1 MIQIEELTKRYG
13 HHTVVDRLSFNVLP
27 GEVTGFL
34 GPNGAG
40 KSTTMRSVVA
50 LDHPSSGRAVV
61 NGHQYTRMAA
71 PLSEVG
77 TLLDARAA
85 HPRLRAA
92 DHLRALAATHG
103 LPRRRVH
110 EVLELVGLSE
120 AGERRIGV
128 FSLGMR
134 QRLGIAAALLGDP
147 ATIILDEPVNGL
159 DPEGIIWIR
168 ELLTSLAAEGRTV
181 FLSSHLMTEMAMI
194 AQRVIVIGKG
204 RLIADTTVE
213 DLTQTA
219 QITSITVR
227 TTEPDR
233 MQQSLLAAGIA
244 HTRTG
249 DLLRV
254 EEVAAEAI
262 GRLALDHRLVISEL
276 IPHRASFE
284 TAVLD
289 LTESHQEHAGL
300 TVKEA
305 AS

>member
-1 MIQIEELTKRYG
+1 MIEIENLTKRYG
-13 HHTVVDRLSFNVLP
+13 GRPVVDQLSFAVRP

-40 KSTTMRSVVA
+40 KSTTMRSVVG
-50 LDHPSSGRAVV
+50 LDRPSSGRAVV
-61 NGHQYTRMAA
+61 NGQQYTRMAA
-71 PLSEVG
+71 PLGEVG

-85 HPRLRAA
+85 HPRLRAV

-103 LPRRRVH
+103 FSARRVD
-110 EVLELVGLSE
+110 EVLDLVGLSD
-120 AGERRIGV
+120 AGGRRIGV

-181 FLSSHLMTEMAMI
+181 FLSSHLMTEMALV
-194 AQRVIVIGKG
+194 AQRVVVIGKG
-204 RLIADTTVE
+204 RLIADTSV
-213 DLTQTA
+213 DGLTQGA
-219 QITSITVR
+219 EITSVSVR
-227 TTEPDR
+227 TTDPDR
-233 MQQSLLAAGIA
+233 MEQAMQEAGVA
-244 HTRTG
+244 HTRAE

-254 EEVAAEAI
+254 EGTTPEDI
-262 GRLALDHRLVISEL
+262 GRLALDHRLVVSEL
-276 IPHRASFE
+276 IPHRVSLE

-300 TVKEA
+300 FVREA
-305 AS
+305 AA